1 MTLDCKIFSSHHA
14 LLETVYIIYPK
25 STINRVES
33 AGILAESVGF
43 WHAVAARGN
52 SIAKHCRLGV
62 YKSVVCPNVLW
73 VGFLA
78 CILAFF

>member
-52 SIAKHCRLGV
+52 SILHRVITSLLFIDL
-62 YKSVVCPNVLW
+62 NLD
-73 VGFLA
+73 
-78 CILAFF
+78 